1 MLCSC
6 FEGFRL
12 TDDNKTCHDINECED
27 PSSCSQHCVNNRG
40 SFWCKCVEGYKLE
53 SDMKRCKA
61 AGERNPRKQASF
73 LFSSS
78 LPRSSG
84 LGLDLKISS
93 LMTSHGRDLCNVLNW
108 FIVAHKNSNC
118 PGTNQGHAGL
128 VGFRFLYGTFSVES
142 KMPKV
147 PFCFIHMSK
156 SVGDNFKRPFR
167 NARFM
172 ILFSRS
178 IALKHQGGLG
188 NSKLPP
194 PVTCTIWACSV
205 QFYAFVRQI
214 VAELS

>member
-1 MLCSC
+1 MSVRTPALVANIVSIT
-6 FEGFRL
+6 EGRFGVSALKDTNWNL
-12 TDDNKTCHDINECED
+12 TWSDA
-27 PSSCSQHCVNNRG
+27 
-40 SFWCKCVEGYKLE
+40 KLQVRE
-53 SDMKRCKA
+53 IR
-61 AGERNPRKQASF
+61 RKQASF
-73 LFSSS
+73 IFSSS

-93 LMTSHGRDLCNVLNW
+93 LMTSHDRDLCSVLNW
-108 FIVAHKNSNC
+108 LIVAHKNSNC

-178 IALKHQGGLG
+178 IALKHQASLG